1 MENNFKIGDCVRIL
15 NLAHDKCGFVVG
27 HDIDEINSDHKPMVK
42 VKDFTGV
49 DYRKYLYNVE
59 KLSKEEATLE
69 MLKFYA

>member
-1 MENNFKIGDCVRIL
+1 
-15 NLAHDKCGFVVG
+15 
-27 HDIDEINSDHKPMVK
+27 MVK